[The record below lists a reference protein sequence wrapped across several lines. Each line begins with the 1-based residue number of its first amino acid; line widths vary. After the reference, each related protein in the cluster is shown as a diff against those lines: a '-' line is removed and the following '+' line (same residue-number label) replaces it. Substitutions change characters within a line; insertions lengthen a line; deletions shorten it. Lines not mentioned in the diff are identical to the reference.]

1 MVDGKEAAKRSTDGV
16 SDSQY
21 WRYDVSQKRQKHGDG
36 DGNKLCFIFVSS
48 GSCPRGEKCH
58 FQHDAD
64 AREQS
69 MRGVCLIFSTRENV
83 KRVQIATSST
93 AYKMK
98 VRDILTGDVDM
109 KMLQLT
115 GKTIESELYYDDYKR
130 WSSLSLPPSP
140 YWDRRHS
147 LPRHSP
153 LPLYKRPRRDDGGYD
168 GRSPR
173 GGFGPGDRSD
183 YGSGVIFKER
193 DGEVRERSC
202 SGREIVQGETKIV
215 EKERWTVTPQTGV
228 SDVEI
233 KDKKKYNSSL
243 PEDKSTSPVVAIYSA
258 LLLASPRGV

>member
-98 VRDILTGDVDM
+98 DEKFLIWYSGQEER
-109 KMLQLT
+109 QL
-115 GKTIESELYYDDYKR
+115 R
-130 WSSLSLPPSP
+130 VSSIMMIISGGAASAC
-140 YWDRRHS
+140 
-147 LPRHSP
+147 
-153 LPLYKRPRRDDGGYD
+153 PRRRIGTAGTRCPATHLCHCIS
-168 GRSPR
+168 GR
-173 GGFGPGDRSD
+173 GGTMEGTM
-183 YGSGVIFKER
+183 
-193 DGEVRERSC
+193 GEVLEE
-202 SGREIVQGETKIV
+202 GL
-215 EKERWTVTPQTGV
+215 
-228 SDVEI
+228 D
-233 KDKKKYNSSL
+233 L
-243 PEDKSTSPVVAIYSA
+243 AIE
-258 LLLASPRGV
+258 G